1 MIIAGLRPCSFIDY
15 PGRLAAVVFTHGCN
29 LRCRYCHNPELLS
42 GPPPRRIDEGEVV
55 GLLDQRRGKLD
66 GLVVTGGEP
75 TLQPG
80 LAAFLARVKA
90 MGFQVKLDTNGTRPE
105 VVEGLLAAQLVDFLA
120 IDLKATPE
128 EAGWLCGSVEQPAG
142 ARRCLAL
149 ALAAGVA
156 HEVRTTVMAPVHTA
170 AHLAALAPWAAGAE
184 RWVLQRFRPGG
195 HLDASAGLEVPDE
208 AVLARFDASSR

>member
-1 MIIAGLRPCSFIDY
+1 MIIAGLRPCSFVDY

-29 LRCRYCHNPELLS
+29 LRCRYCHNPELVS
-42 GPPPRRIDEGEVV
+42 GPPRHRIAEDEVV
-55 GLLDQRRGKLD
+55 ALLDRRRGKLD
-66 GLVVTGGEP
+66 GLVISGGEP
-75 TLQPG
+75 TLQRD

-105 VVEGLLAAQLVDFLA
+105 VVEGLLAARLVDFLA

-156 HEVRTTVMAPVHTA
+156 HEVRTTVMAPIHTA
-170 AHLAALAPWAAGAE
+170 AHLDALAPWAAGAE

-208 AVLARFDASSR
+208 AVFDRSDASSR

>member
-1 MIIAGLRPCSFIDY
+1 MIIAGLRPCSLIDY
-15 PGRLAAVVFTHGCN
+15 PGQLAAVVFTHGCN
-29 LRCRYCHNPELLS
+29 LRCRYCHNPALVS
-42 GPPPRRIDEGEVV
+42 GPPRRRIAEDEVV
-55 GLLDQRRGKLD
+55 ALLDQRRGKLQ

-75 TLQPG
+75 TVQPD
-80 LAAFLARVKA
+80 LPAFLARVKA

-105 VVEGLLAAQLVDFLA
+105 VVAGLLAARLVDFLA

-156 HEVRTTVMAPVHTA
+156 HEIRTTVMAPVHTA
-170 AHLAALAPWAAGAE
+170 
-184 RWVLQRFRPGG
+184 Q

-208 AVLARFDASSR
+208 AVLTRFGSAARG